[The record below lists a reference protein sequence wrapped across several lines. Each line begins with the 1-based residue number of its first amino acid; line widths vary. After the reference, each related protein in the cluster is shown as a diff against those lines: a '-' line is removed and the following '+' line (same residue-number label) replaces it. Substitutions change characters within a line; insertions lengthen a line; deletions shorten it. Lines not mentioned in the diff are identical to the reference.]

1 MTSIKTRVACLEQ
14 ASKVTV
20 QRQLTDAE
28 RAVRLTH
35 ILNNPESSPMH
46 GPLTEFMQRAL
57 INKARSQRDVPAS
70 TAFDD
75 GAIDT

>member
-35 ILNNPESSPMH
+35 ILNNPEYSPMY
-46 GPLTEFMQRAL
+46 GQLVEFLKR
-57 INKARSQRDVPAS
+57 
-70 TAFDD
+70 TAIHNSSS
-75 GAIDT
+75 AIH